1 MKIKDIILKAFFPTR
16 CVGCNTLTENGADLC
31 ENCRK
36 LLCEVAIDQQNACR
50 LCGLPKKLCTCKKHA
65 REFEAMVSPFMYE
78 GIIRNAVREI
88 KNHSNCQPVDFFAR
102 HIASA
107 VIKAGFENIDAVTAV
122 PTTKKELRSRGYS
135 PAKLIGI
142 AVAKRLGLP
151 FDGDLIRKVYETR
164 PQKEL
169 PKFMRRGNI
178 FGVFDAYK
186 ETAENKII
194 LIIDDV
200 TTTGSTLNECA
211 KMLNFCGAFKVYCAV
226 AAKTVL
232 RPKETEESERDK
244 IEAEQE
250 AEQAIEQET
259 QAEENFRA
267 AQANREQNAR
277 DDRNDNYD
285 RDENLDREDERDFD
299 NDLDGYEY
307 SPEEFEYIKEQF
319 NPDRDDLEEV
329 PSGLSDLEF
338 TDENGDSENQNQ
350 NERDE

>member
-1 MKIKDIILKAFFPTR
+1 MKIREFILKAFFPTR

-31 ENCRK
+31 ENCRE
-36 LLCEVAIDQQNACR
+36 LLNETAIDQQSACR

-65 REFEAMVSPFMYE
+65 REFEAMVSPFMYD

-135 PAKLIGI
+135 PARLIGV
-142 AVAKRLGLP
+142 AVAEKLELP
-151 FDGDLIRKVYETR
+151 FDGNIIRKVYETR

-178 FGVFDAYK
+178 FGVFDADR
-186 ETAENKII
+186 ETVENKTI

-211 KMLNFCGAFKVYCAV
+211 KMLNFCGAFRVYCAV

-232 RPKETEESERDK
+232 RPKEADEADLDETEPNQQTETEEK
-244 IEAEQE
+244 AE
-250 AEQAIEQET
+250 T
-259 QAEENFRA
+259 EEIA
-267 AQANREQNAR
+267 CW
-277 DDRNDNYD
+277 
-285 RDENLDREDERDFD
+285 EN
-299 NDLDGYEY
+299 NK
-307 SPEEFEYIKEQF
+307 S
-319 NPDRDDLEEV
+319 
-329 PSGLSDLEF
+329 
-338 TDENGDSENQNQ
+338 
-350 NERDE
+350 